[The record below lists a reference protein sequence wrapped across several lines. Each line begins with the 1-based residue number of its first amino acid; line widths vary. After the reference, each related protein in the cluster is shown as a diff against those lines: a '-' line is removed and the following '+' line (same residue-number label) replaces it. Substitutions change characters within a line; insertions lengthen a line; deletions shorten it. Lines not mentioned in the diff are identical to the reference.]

1 MWTDLVVQTVRNVPR
16 LEEEDKPH
24 GVCEVPVAA
33 NSLLTSHADVNQ
45 NPENEAGTEFVEGFE
60 VEGANGRVKPPA
72 NEPLNCEKRSKTR
85 ESD

>member
-45 NPENEAGTEFVEGFE
+45 NPKNETRTEFI
-60 VEGANGRVKPPA
+60 
-72 NEPLNCEKRSKTR
+72 
-85 ESD
+85 ESLQVQ